1 MMWPRLA
8 VIARGV
14 LLAACLVQAAPAA
27 AVAPASWNDT
37 GFAIDAKGMRLGRVL
52 EQFGAAYGVQVNSS
66 VTDAVLPNMRLKA
79 ATGTE
84 FLDRLA
90 ASANFRWFVYNETV
104 YVVPRGEQISVRLQV
119 GEDAV
124 QDAKTALI
132 GVGLFDA
139 RFGWGELPDEGVIIV
154 SGPRVYVDLVRS
166 LLLPDRK
173 QQEAAASGRQVMVF
187 RLKYAS
193 AADRTIT
200 TRGQKEL
207 VPGIKSILAR
217 LLDSDQA
224 QKESAVPGN
233 EFDAASSKHSRRGPV
248 GKGGAQEAGA
258 HAADAAEDSRRAK
271 AAGAARSERVRI
283 DADPSLNAII
293 IYDDVA
299 KRATYQALIAELD
312 IEPRQIEIEALIVDI
327 DRSKLSELG
336 VEWSVKSG
344 NTTSTINAS
353 GGDSQGVDLPLP
365 GATLLINNAGRFYAR
380 LKAME
385 GNGDARVLAKPTVLT
400 LDNVAAVLDLSQTAY
415 VPLVGERVA
424 DLADI
429 TVGTMLR
436 VVPRIVQEGAVMRVR
451 LEVDIEDGSMDK
463 NTTKNSVT
471 RSNIS
476 SQAIVDAQQTLMI
489 GGYHAESVS
498 RQNQKV
504 PLLGDVPLLGNLFR
518 SSSETHSTRE
528 RLFLITPRITTSA
541 GMAAAELSKANKAA
555 RRLAAAEQ
563 RQQARANEAV
573 AAAPAAPAAAVAAP
587 AVSSVSAAGAPA
599 VVATGASTT
608 ANAAPPFRR
617 LSLADTMWPK
627 KPRTVVCKRQAL
639 AWQ

>member
-1 MMWPRLA
+1 MRLA
-8 VIARGV
+8 FNASRVACGV
-14 LLAACLVQAAPAA
+14 LLAACLAQAAPAA
-27 AVAPASWNDT
+27 AVAPASWNET
-37 GFAIDAKGMRLGRVL
+37 GFAVDARGLRLARVL
-52 EQFGAAYGVQVNSS
+52 EQFGAAYGVQVDSR
-66 VTDAVLPNMRLKA
+66 VPDALLAPTRIKA
-79 ATGTE
+79 ASGTE

-90 ASANFRWFVYNETV
+90 ASAGFRWFVYNETV
-104 YVVPRGEQISVRLQV
+104 YIVPRGEQISVRLQI

-124 QDAKTALI
+124 QDAKAALT

-166 LLLPDRK
+166 LLLPERK
-173 QQEAAASGRQVMVF
+173 PDETPASGRQVMVF

-217 LLDSDQA
+217 LLDSDPA
-224 QKESAVPGN
+224 PRSGAPSPG
-233 EFDAASSKHSRRGPV
+233 EFDVASSKPSRRGPV
-248 GKGGAQEAGA
+248 GKAGEPPPEAPEDRRGAR
-258 HAADAAEDSRRAK
+258 AASATRA
-271 AAGAARSERVRI
+271 ERVRI

-299 KRATYQALIAELD
+299 RRATYQSLIAQLD
-312 IEPRQIEIEALIVDI
+312 VEPRQVEIEALIVDI

-336 VEWSVKSG
+336 VEWGVRSG
-344 NTTSTINAS
+344 STSATINA
-353 GGDSQGVDLPLP
+353 GGAESQGVELPLP
-365 GATLLINNAGRFYAR
+365 GSTLLINNAGRFYAR

-385 GNGDARVLAKPTVLT
+385 GSGDARVLAKPTVLT

-436 VVPRIVQEGAVMRVR
+436 VVPRIVQEGASLRVR
-451 LEVDIEDGSMDK
+451 LEIDIEDGAMDK
-463 NTTKNSVT
+463 NTGKDGGKSSVT
-471 RSNIS
+471 RSTIS

-504 PLLGDVPLLGNLFR
+504 PVLGDVPLLGGLFR
-518 SSSETHSTRE
+518 SASETHSTRE
-528 RLFLITPRITTSA
+528 RLFLITPRIMSSA
-541 GMAAAELSKANKAA
+541 GMLAAEQSKANKAA
-555 RRLAAAEQ
+555 RRLAASEQ
-563 RQQARANEAV
+563 RQQARSGEAPVAASAPV
-573 AAAPAAPAAAVAAP
+573 AAAAAAPVAAAAP
-587 AVSSVSAAGAPA
+587 L
-599 VVATGASTT
+599 
-608 ANAAPPFRR
+608 RR
-617 LSLADTMWPK
+617 TPLADVMWPK
-627 KPRTVVCKRQAL
+627 KPRSVLCRRQAPP
-639 AWQ
+639 WR

>member
-1 MMWPRLA
+1 MMRLA
-8 VIARGV
+8 FNASRVACGV
-14 LLAACLVQAAPAA
+14 LLAACLAQAAPAA
-27 AVAPASWNDT
+27 AVAPASWNET
-37 GFAIDAKGMRLGRVL
+37 GFAVDARGLRLARVL
-52 EQFGAAYGVQVNSS
+52 EQFGAAYGVQVDSR
-66 VTDAVLPNMRLKA
+66 VPDALLAPTRIKA
-79 ATGTE
+79 ASGTE

-90 ASANFRWFVYNETV
+90 ASAGFRWFVYNETV
-104 YVVPRGEQISVRLQV
+104 YIVPRGEQISVRLQI

-124 QDAKTALI
+124 QDAKAALT

-166 LLLPDRK
+166 LLLPERK
-173 QQEAAASGRQVMVF
+173 PDETPASGRQVMVF

-217 LLDSDQA
+217 LLDSDPA
-224 QKESAVPGN
+224 PRSGAPSPG
-233 EFDAASSKHSRRGPV
+233 EFDVASSKPSRRGPV
-248 GKGGAQEAGA
+248 GKAGEPPPEAPEDRRGAR
-258 HAADAAEDSRRAK
+258 AASATRA
-271 AAGAARSERVRI
+271 ERVRI

-299 KRATYQALIAELD
+299 RRATYQSLIAQLD
-312 IEPRQIEIEALIVDI
+312 VEPRQVEIEALIVDI

-336 VEWSVKSG
+336 VEWGVRSG
-344 NTTSTINAS
+344 STSATINA
-353 GGDSQGVDLPLP
+353 GGAESQGVELPLP
-365 GATLLINNAGRFYAR
+365 GSTLLINNAGRFYAR

-385 GNGDARVLAKPTVLT
+385 GSGDARVLAKPTVLT

-436 VVPRIVQEGAVMRVR
+436 VVPRIVQEGASLRVR
-451 LEVDIEDGSMDK
+451 LEIDIEDGAMDK
-463 NTTKNSVT
+463 NTGKDGGKSSVT
-471 RSNIS
+471 RSTIS

-504 PLLGDVPLLGNLFR
+504 PVLGDVPLLGGLFR
-518 SSSETHSTRE
+518 SASETHSTRE
-528 RLFLITPRITTSA
+528 RLFLITPRIMSSA
-541 GMAAAELSKANKAA
+541 GMLAAEQSKANKAA
-555 RRLAAAEQ
+555 RRLAASEQ
-563 RQQARANEAV
+563 RQQARSGEAPVAASAPV
-573 AAAPAAPAAAVAAP
+573 AAAAAAPVAAAAP
-587 AVSSVSAAGAPA
+587 L
-599 VVATGASTT
+599 
-608 ANAAPPFRR
+608 RR
-617 LSLADTMWPK
+617 TPLADVMWPK
-627 KPRTVVCKRQAL
+627 KPRSVLCRRQAPP
-639 AWQ
+639 WR